1 MEDIIDKIIEIEWN
15 YFTNLNNTGG
25 RASCQDNYGEFV
37 ITRKSQWEN
46 LTLDILKSY
55 YDDLMEYKKIHRNP
69 LFEKYAYMM
78 EFTHKDEYE
87 KLKPFLPL
95 KNERNEKIIDMIEEI
110 VMKWEREFVKKY
122 PVLAKI
128 TRGVDIND
136 EGSIASTRT
145 YLRGEHST
153 YSVKT
158 NELYLKYIQSL
169 SENLVEKIYTDIF
182 KKKGFVNLED
192 AENIISS
199 SNHN

>member
-1 MEDIIDKIIEIEWN
+1 
-15 YFTNLNNTGG
+15 
-25 RASCQDNYGEFV
+25 
-37 ITRKSQWEN
+37 
-46 LTLDILKSY
+46 
-55 YDDLMEYKKIHRNP
+55 
-69 LFEKYAYMM
+69 
-78 EFTHKDEYE
+78 
-87 KLKPFLPL
+87 
-95 KNERNEKIIDMIEEI
+95 MIEEI

-169 SENLVEKIYTDIF
+169 SENLAEKIYTDIF